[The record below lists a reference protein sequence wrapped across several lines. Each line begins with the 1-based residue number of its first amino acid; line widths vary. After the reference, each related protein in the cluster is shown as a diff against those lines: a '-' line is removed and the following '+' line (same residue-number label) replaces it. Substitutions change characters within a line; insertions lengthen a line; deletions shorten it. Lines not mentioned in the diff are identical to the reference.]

1 MKKILLPVDF
11 SPRSASA
18 AKYAAALACR
28 FQAELTVLHVASGHA
43 PYHEVNDL
51 CLPPAYPLQIEWNE
65 MRLKEAKD
73 TMAEFVSN
81 HLRGV
86 PITSCV
92 LSADAAKIIVEHART
107 EATDLIAMG
116 THGFEGSAACC

>member
-18 AKYAAALACR
+18 GKYAAALACR

-73 TMAEFVSN
+73 TMRSSSAIIRAAFRLHNVCCPEM
-81 HLRGV
+81 R
-86 PITSCV
+86 PR
-92 LSADAAKIIVEHART
+92 LSLSMRIPKQ
-107 EATDLIAMG
+107 LI
-116 THGFEGSAACC
+116 

>member
-51 CLPPAYPLQIEWNE
+51 CLPPAYPLEIAWNE
-65 MRLKEAKD
+65 MRHKEAKD
-73 TMAEFVSN
+73 TMAEFVSS
-81 HLRGV
+81 HLRDV
-86 PITSCV
+86 PVAPCV
-92 LSADAAKIIVEHART
+92 LSGDAAKIIVEHAH
-107 EATDLIAMG
+107 AKA
-116 THGFEGSAACC
+116 S